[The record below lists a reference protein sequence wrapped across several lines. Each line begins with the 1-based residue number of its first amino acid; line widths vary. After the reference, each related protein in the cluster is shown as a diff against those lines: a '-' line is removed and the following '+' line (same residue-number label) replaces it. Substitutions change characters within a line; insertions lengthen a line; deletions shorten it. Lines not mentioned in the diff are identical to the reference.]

1 MRIVSVDVMQV
12 PSGNA
17 GSSRGAWSPV
27 IVRVNTDEGIS
38 GFGEVGLAYGKGFR
52 AGLGMVQDFAEA
64 IIGMDPMQNEAVWET
79 IFRNTFWGMGNGT
92 VVSGAMSGIDIALWD
107 IKGKAL
113 NVPCYQLM
121 GGKTNDNLRVYASQ
135 LQFNWGEKITKQ
147 KLITPEEYAEVTRVA
162 MADGYDAIKVDPI
175 YFSDQPDGGGSWKI
189 TGPLEKKVIKTV
201 YDRVAAMRE
210 AGGDDLDIIIEMHSN
225 TDTTAAIQIGQAL
238 QDLRIFYYEEPA
250 HPLNVENFVEIKN
263 KVNIPLASGERIYT
277 RLGYRPFFEKRALQ
291 VIQPDLCLCGGLTE
305 AKKICDMAWVYDAAV
320 QIHVCGSPI
329 SKAAALQIEA
339 AIPNFIIHEHHQR
352 ALNPESRATC
362 LYDYQP
368 ENGRYKVPDLPGIGQ
383 ELTPETIKK
392 CDIITIKDYKPYM
405 STSLWK
411 Q

>member
-1 MRIVSVDVMQV
+1 M
-12 PSGNA
+12 
-17 GSSRGAWSPV
+17 
-27 IVRVNTDEGIS
+27 
-38 GFGEVGLAYGKGFR
+38 
-52 AGLGMVQDFAEA
+52 
-64 IIGMDPMQNEAVWET
+64 
-79 IFRNTFWGMGNGT
+79 
-92 VVSGAMSGIDIALWD
+92 
-107 IKGKAL
+107 
-113 NVPCYQLM
+113 
-121 GGKTNDNLRVYASQ
+121 
-135 LQFNWGEKITKQ
+135 
-147 KLITPEEYAEVTRVA
+147 
-162 MADGYDAIKVDPI
+162 
-175 YFSDQPDGGGSWKI
+175 
-189 TGPLEKKVIKTV
+189 
-201 YDRVAAMRE
+201 
-210 AGGDDLDIIIEMHSN
+210 
-225 TDTTAAIQIGQAL
+225 
-238 QDLRIFYYEEPA
+238 
-250 HPLNVENFVEIKN
+250 
-263 KVNIPLASGERIYT
+263 
-277 RLGYRPFFEKRALQ
+277 
-291 VIQPDLCLCGGLTE
+291 IQPDLCLCGGLTE